1 MDKLARIKRISEME
15 DRFDKV
21 TSILGELDKV
31 LREYE
36 DVKDDLDSLKDYMG
50 SGKWQ
55 EDYEADEAGKVPA
68 DLKRGVLSEDGLYNL
83 LHDADVI
90 LGRAQEVFN

>member
-50 SGKWQ
+50 SGEWQ
-55 EDYEADEAGKVPA
+55 EDYKADEAGKVPA

-90 LGRAQEVFN
+90 LGRAQKVFN

>member
-36 DVKDDLDSLKDYMG
+36 DVKDDLDSLKD
-50 SGKWQ
+50 
-55 EDYEADEAGKVPA
+55 
-68 DLKRGVLSEDGLYNL
+68 
-83 LHDADVI
+83 
-90 LGRAQEVFN
+90 